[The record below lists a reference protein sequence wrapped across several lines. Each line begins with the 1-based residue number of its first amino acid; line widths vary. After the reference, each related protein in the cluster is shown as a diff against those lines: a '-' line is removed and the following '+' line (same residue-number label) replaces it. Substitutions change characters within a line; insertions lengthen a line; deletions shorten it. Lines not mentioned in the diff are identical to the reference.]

1 MIPRTEPSNGGCVP
15 RMVEFG
21 LNYGRDTM
29 RLRTTILL
37 TVAAISLAGCVAP
50 QQRPTN
56 AAAPTR
62 TPHAFKPIE
71 FKYDPNSAAALN
83 FSRQL
88 DLPAWQCD
96 LEATTGGTA
105 VRYGNQAMIA
115 EYSNSLLE
123 CVKHSRSQGD
133 EAIARLKAAKIPA
146 KQAELSKDLYAKWS
160 TYLMTM
166 SPYSPTD
173 MRAKAAYQSAKEA
186 LATEI
191 KFSN

>member
-1 MIPRTEPSNGGCVP
+1 MI
-15 RMVEFG
+15 EFG

-29 RLRTTILL
+29 RLRTTTLL
-37 TVAAISLAGCVAP
+37 TVAAITLAGCVAP
-50 QQRPTN
+50 QQKPTN
-56 AAAPTR
+56 AAASTR
-62 TPHAFKPIE
+62 APHTFKPID

-123 CVKHSRSQGD
+123 CFKHSRSQGD
-133 EAIARLKAAKIPA
+133 EAIARLKAAKVPA

-160 TYLMTM
+160 TYLTTM
-166 SPYSPTD
+166 SPYHSAD
-173 MRAKAAYQSAKEA
+173 RRAKAAYEAAKDA
-186 LATEI
+186 LATEV